1 MRLHHDRRRLLEGEA
16 MAKQLRTPAHLWI
29 VGVLA
34 LLWNGFGAFDYLMTR
49 MRNTE
54 YLASMM
60 PTVDPDAVLAWV
72 DGFPI
77 WAQFGWGLGVWGGLA
92 GAMLLLIRSRWAVPV
107 FASSLIGALLGLGYQ
122 IVAAPPLAGM
132 EGAMNDVMPFVII
145 FVALALF
152 LYARAMKAKGVLR

>member
-1 MRLHHDRRRLLEGEA
+1 
-16 MAKQLRTPAHLWI
+16 MARQLRTPAHLWV

-77 WAQFGWGLGVWGGLA
+77 WAQFGWGLSVWGGLA
-92 GAMLLLIRSRWAVPV
+92 GAILLLIRSRWAVPV
-107 FASSLIGALLGLGYQ
+107 LAASLVGALLGLGYQ

-132 EGAMNDVMPFVII
+132 EGAMNDIIPFVII
-145 FVALALF
+145 FVALALL